1 MLHQLTPDQES
12 LRETTARYLTDKVPT
27 ATLRSL
33 RADPQGFTDDYWRQ
47 GVELGWTHLLVDER
61 LGGGSASGDGVVDL
75 TLLAYEFGRRAAPGP
90 LLVNAVVAGAL
101 SDAADHDRGHHD
113 DVVAGLLDGRNLAS
127 WAFLDRPRRDELGPS
142 ELTIRVEGDELVLD
156 GVKRPVESAARATHL
171 LVTGT
176 SAQGS
181 HPHGPTQVLVPTD
194 APGLTIT
201 PMRHVDLTRRFDRV
215 TFDGVRVG
223 MDSLVGG
230 LGTAGPDVQR
240 QLRRALVV
248 TAAES
253 VGAMQTSFDM
263 TLAWTRDRYSFGRPL
278 AAYQAIK
285 HRMAHMATWL
295 EASHAIADEAARAT
309 ADEAAR
315 ATAETAG
322 ATGEADKLASAAA
335 AYIGD
340 RGSELL
346 QECVQFHGGIGVT
359 FEHDLHLFLR
369 RHTLNRALWGTPAE
383 HRRRIAAALDAEA
396 SRAERRS
403 DTATVADGV
412 THRDGRA
419 A

>member
-12 LRETTARYLTDKVPT
+12 LRETTARFLSDKVST
-27 ATLRSL
+27 ATLRGL
-33 RADPQGFTDDYWRQ
+33 RDDAQGFADEYWRQ

-101 SDAADHDRGHHD
+101 SDAAAHD
-113 DVVAGLLDGRNLAS
+113 DVVAGLLDGRNLAT
-127 WAFLDRPRRDELGPS
+127 WAFLDRPRSDELGPS

-156 GVKRPVESAARATHL
+156 GVKRPVESAARASHI

-176 SAQGS
+176 SGQGADLQ
-181 HPHGPTQVLVPTD
+181 GPTQVLVPTD
-194 APGLTIT
+194 TPGLEIT
-201 PMRHVDLTRRFDRV
+201 PMRQVDLTRRFDKV

-223 MDSLVGG
+223 LDSLVGG

-248 TAAES
+248 AAAES
-253 VGAMQTSFDM
+253 VGAMQTAFDM
-263 TLAWTRDRYSFGRPL
+263 TLEWTRDRYSFGRPL

-295 EASHAIADEAARAT
+295 EASHAIADEAARVT
-309 ADEAAR
+309 ADEAAG
-315 ATAETAG
+315 ATAEG
-322 ATGEADKLASAAA
+322 AADADKLASAAA

-340 RGSELL
+340 QGSELL

-359 FEHDLHLFLR
+359 FEHDLHLYLR
-369 RHTLNRALWGTPAE
+369 RHTLNRALWGTPAQ
-383 HRRRIAAALDAEA
+383 HRRRIATALAAEA
-396 SRAERRS
+396 ERS
-403 DTATVADGV
+403 EHASAPGSAAGE
-412 THRDGRA
+412 GRA